1 MISTSKLEVI
11 EQEQLVLQRS
21 IQTFRTRTKEKIKIL
36 QYRPGSRVVCLYI
49 VLEMLLGDS
58 LNILGRS
65 KNCSTKRS
73 VLECSCVQMVEDNF
87 LGLPLNLH
95 EQQYTK
101 TFRAKTCTSKW
112 QQRVKRIEVHQTNA
126 QSRSRSKN
134 TLTSSNIKQKYIS

>member
-1 MISTSKLEVI
+1 M
-11 EQEQLVLQRS
+11 
-21 IQTFRTRTKEKIKIL
+21 
-36 QYRPGSRVVCLYI
+36 CLYI

-73 VLECSCVQMVEDNF
+73 VLERSRVQMVEDNF
-87 LGLPLNLH
+87 LGLPLNLQ

-101 TFRAKTCTSKW
+101 TFQEKTCTSKW
-112 QQRVKRIEVHQTNA
+112 QQHVKRIEGHQTNA
-126 QSRSRSKN
+126 QSRSSSKN